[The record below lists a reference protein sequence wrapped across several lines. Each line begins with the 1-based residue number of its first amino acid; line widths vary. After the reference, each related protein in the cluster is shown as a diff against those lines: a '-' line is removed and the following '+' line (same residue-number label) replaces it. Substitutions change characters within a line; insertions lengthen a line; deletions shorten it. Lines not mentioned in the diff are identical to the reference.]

1 MGLKQLLAFMKG
13 GKGQNLIIA
22 LGLIGIFLIML
33 TTFWPKSEEKPANT
47 PSSVSA
53 EEYVQR
59 LEQRLEEAI
68 GKIEGVGACK
78 VMVTLENGVEHVYA
92 SQQKIDSNRVEDNGT
107 NSTKLSQRD
116 NTEESIV
123 VVDTGDGRNGLLI
136 TEIQPTI
143 KGVVVVCSGGHDP
156 QVQERVIKA
165 VTTVLNITSKRVCV
179 VPGE

>member
-1 MGLKQLLAFMKG
+1 MGLKQFMTFIKG
-13 GKGQNLIIA
+13 GKGQNLIVA

-33 TTFWPKSEEKPANT
+33 TTFWPKSEDAT
-47 PSSVSA
+47 TDTSSKVSA
-53 EEYVQR
+53 DEYVQK

-68 GKIEGVGACK
+68 GQIAGVGACK

-92 SQQKIDSNRVEDNGT
+92 SQQKIDSNRLEDAGT

-156 QVQERVIKA
+156 EVQERVTKA
-165 VTTVLNITSKRVCV
+165 VTTVLSITSKRVCV
-179 VPGE
+179 VPSE